1 MDRNIKLL
9 FVDDEMIICDLFCS
23 VMTDEE
29 GYAVETAL
37 SGDEALHKLESYP
50 ADILITDVKMPSM
63 NGLEL
68 LRKVKASHPDIPV
81 LITTAYGSIENA
93 VEAMRLGAFDY
104 IMKPLDFN
112 LIRTTIER
120 AMGSQEKLTTR
131 RTLRTREECQR
142 HQFERI
148 IGQDEKM
155 LKIYETI
162 KQVSQT
168 KVSILITGES
178 GTGKELIAEAIHY
191 RSPRKGKP
199 IVKLN
204 CAALTEGLIN
214 SELFGHEKGS
224 FTGAIATKKGS
235 FELAGGGSIF
245 LDEIG
250 DMPISTQISL
260 LRILE
265 TGKFVRVGGI
275 ETIDVDTRVIC
286 ATNKDLSNSIA
297 DKQFRE
303 DLYYRINVVSIHVP
317 SLRERKLD
325 IPILSRYFLERYCE
339 ELKKEIANFSRSAM
353 NILTEYNWPGNVRE
367 LANVIKSAVVFC
379 KGKRID
385 DHVLPDHI
393 KDPSRTPYTF
403 NLPSRSLPIVESALI
418 RMVLQE
424 KKWNLNKAAKELN
437 IARGTLYSKMKK
449 YGLFKSEDTKIP
461 E

>member
-1 MDRNIKLL
+1 MDRNIRLL

-37 SGDEALHKLESYP
+37 SGEEALHKLESYP
-50 ADILITDVKMPSM
+50 ADVLITDVKMPAM
-63 NGLEL
+63 DGLEL
-68 LRKVKASHPDIPV
+68 LRKVKIAHPDIPV
-81 LITTAYGSIENA
+81 LIATAYGSIENA
-93 VEAMRLGAFDY
+93 VQAMRMGAFDY
-104 IMKPLDFN
+104 IMKPIDFN
-112 LIRTTIER
+112 LLRTTIER
-120 AMGSQEKLTTR
+120 AMSQEKTTAG
-131 RTLRTREECQR
+131 RTASPRKEGQR

-155 LKIYETI
+155 LKIYDTI

-178 GTGKELIAEAIHY
+178 GTGKELIAEAIHF

-199 IVKLN
+199 IIKLN

-235 FELAGGGSIF
+235 FELADGGSIF

-250 DMPISTQISL
+250 DMPVSTQISL

-265 TGKFVRVGGI
+265 TGKFVRVGGT
-275 ETIDVDTRVIC
+275 ETIEVDTRVIC
-286 ATNKDLSNSIA
+286 ATNKDLCSSITN
-297 DKQFRE
+297 KQFRE

-317 SLRERKLD
+317 SLRERKSD
-325 IPILSRYFLERYCE
+325 IPVLTWYFLKRYCD
-339 ELKKEIANFSRSAM
+339 ELKKEITGFSKSAL

-379 KGKRID
+379 KGKKID
-385 DHVLPDHI
+385 ECVLPDHI
-393 KDPSRTPYTF
+393 KDSSQTPYTF
-403 NLPSRSLPIVESALI
+403 NLPSRSLPAVESALI
-418 RMVLQE
+418 QMVLQE

-437 IARGTLYSKMKK
+437 IARGTLYGKMKK
-449 YGLFKSEDTKIP
+449 YGISKAVDTKTP
-461 E
+461 K